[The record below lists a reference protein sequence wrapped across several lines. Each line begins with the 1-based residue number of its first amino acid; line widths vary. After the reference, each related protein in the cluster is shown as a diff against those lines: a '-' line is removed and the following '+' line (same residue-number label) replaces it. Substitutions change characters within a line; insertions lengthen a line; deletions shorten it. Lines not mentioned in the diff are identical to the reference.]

1 MARVELQ
8 QVEEAVRQWLKDG
21 LGEAISVDAK
31 SLRGSRRELP
41 ALSVVVAA
49 GQKVQLVLA
58 QEEVK
63 GENVIEAALRLIQ
76 GLPPEEGRVVTLDAG
91 LNQREIADAI
101 VKKGSLLRGCEG
113 QSRPTAGD
121 IVARSACQEGRITQA
136 EESATWAG

>member
-1 MARVELQ
+1 MRAPCAGYAEQHWEQIRDGLELAWAESPPQYGTLWNVMARVELR
-8 QVEEAVRQWLKDG
+8 QVEEAVRQWLKDR

-49 GQKVQLVLA
+49 GQKAQLVLA

-76 GLPPEEGRVVTLDAG
+76 GLPLAGRVVTLDAG
-91 LNQREIADAI
+91 LNQREIAAAI
-101 VKKGSLLRGCEG
+101 VEKGG
-113 QSRPTAGD
+113 PT
-121 IVARSACQEGRITQA
+121 
-136 EESATWAG
+136 

>member
-1 MARVELQ
+1 VRAHCEGYAEQHWEQIRDRLELEWAESPPQYGTLWNVMARVELR
-8 QVEEAVRQWLKDG
+8 QVEEAVRQWLKDS

-63 GENVIEAALRLIQ
+63 G
-76 GLPPEEGRVVTLDAG
+76 G
-91 LNQREIADAI
+91 
-101 VKKGSLLRGCEG
+101 
-113 QSRPTAGD
+113 
-121 IVARSACQEGRITQA
+121 ACD
-136 EESATWAG
+136 